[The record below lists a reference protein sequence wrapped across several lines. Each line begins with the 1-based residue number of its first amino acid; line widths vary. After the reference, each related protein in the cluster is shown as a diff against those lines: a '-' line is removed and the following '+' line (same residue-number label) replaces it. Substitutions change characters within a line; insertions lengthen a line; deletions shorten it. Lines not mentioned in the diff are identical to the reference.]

1 MLRSLSRAQGALA
14 SSPPVRKPARPPAKW
29 SARAERGRLRRR
41 ATHRTHRH
49 GVVRRT
55 DTRTRRP

>member
-14 SSPPVRKPARPPAKW
+14 SSPPVRKPARPPAKR

-41 ATHRTHRH
+41 ATHQTHRH
-49 GVVRRT
+49 GVARRT
-55 DTRTRRP
+55 DTRIRRR